1 MTDPPEPQSGR
12 PVLREVVRNA
22 VVGLKR
28 DDRAIVGVC
37 GPMGM
42 TKDVTEAVRIC
53 NRVKNGLLVD
63 LHTGEF
69 GW

>member
-1 MTDPPEPQSGR
+1 MIDLQQPQSGR

-28 DDRAIVGVC
+28 NDRAIVGVC
-37 GPMGM
+37 GPIGM
-42 TKDVTEAVRIC
+42 IKDVTEAVRIC
-53 NRVKNGLLVD
+53 NDVKNGSLVD
-63 LHTGEF
+63 LHTKEF